1 MEFKID
7 TKPSY
12 AVITPVSNT
21 LDANLTA
28 AIRQKWNELAE
39 NGQGNVIID
48 LNNCVETDETAADG
62 LTGLHE
68 EIYSANHSI
77 VFTNPQPG
85 IMAFFKSKELD
96 LLINLAP
103 TMNEAVDIVS
113 MEMLERDLFN
123 EES

>member
-1 MEFKID
+1 MEFEID

-12 AVITPVSNT
+12 TVITPVSNV

-28 AIRQKWNELAE
+28 AIRQKWNELSDA
-39 NGQGNVIID
+39 GHPNVIID
-48 LNNCVETDETAADG
+48 LHNCLETDETAAEG

-68 EIYSANHSI
+68 EIYSVNQSI
-77 VFTNPQPG
+77 VFTNLQNS
-85 IMAFFKSKELD
+85 IMAFLKDRELD
-96 LLINLAP
+96 LLINVAP

-113 MEMLERDLFN
+113 MEILERDLFN